1 MTRGFQAIAISVLL
15 TAPVVA
21 AQAPSDRGQPARAPA
36 ALAPVERALLLAV
49 NSGAQ
54 TVVQQVRQVAPQP
67 GYMLSGAP
75 DVTGFRL
82 TGYGVFFHVRVP
94 AIRPTFALALR
105 LMDPRDRAPQVSRG
119 RGTRVAVVNGAPDT
133 AVVEPPPP
141 PDPFVD
147 PDLIRDPDAVYTREV
162 KAQVIEAMLE
172 SSRGLGLA
180 PDEVLTVAARDNT
193 PLDLLD
199 PIGHEA
205 QTIEFKIT
213 GRDLA
218 AYHSGAISVDE
229 ARKRVAVTEQ

>member
-1 MTRGFQAIAISVLL
+1 MTRGFQAIAIIVLL

-21 AQAPSDRGQPARAPA
+21 AQAPSDRGQPARAPG
-36 ALAPVERALLLAV
+36 ALTPVERALLLAV

-54 TVVQQVRQVAPQP
+54 TVIQQVRQVAPQP
-67 GYMLSGAP
+67 QFMLAGAP

-105 LMDPRDRAPQVSRG
+105 LMDPRDRPSQVSRG
-119 RGTRVAVVNGAPDT
+119 RGTRVAIANGAPET
-133 AVVEPPPP
+133 AVLEPPP

-147 PDLIRDPDAVYTREV
+147 PDLIRDPNAVYTREV
-162 KAQVIEAMLE
+162 KAQLIEAMLE
-172 SSRGLGLA
+172 SSRGLALA
-180 PDEVLTVAARDNT
+180 PDEVFTVAARDPT

-199 PIGHEA
+199 PLDHEV